1 MNLFRK
7 WHDNKLIEESEN
19 ISKGRIWGM
28 IVTCLFLFFISFG
41 IFPEERLVM
50 FICLM
55 IGSILGANVEKL
67 VALYTASIKQKRGL
81 G

>member
-1 MNLFRK
+1 MICFRK

-28 IVTCLFLFFISFG
+28 IVTCLFLFFISFW
-41 IFPEERLVM
+41 IFPEDRLVM

-55 IGSILGANVEKL
+55 IGSILGVNVEKL
-67 VALYTASIKQKRGL
+67 VAVYTVSIKQKKGL
-81 G
+81 S